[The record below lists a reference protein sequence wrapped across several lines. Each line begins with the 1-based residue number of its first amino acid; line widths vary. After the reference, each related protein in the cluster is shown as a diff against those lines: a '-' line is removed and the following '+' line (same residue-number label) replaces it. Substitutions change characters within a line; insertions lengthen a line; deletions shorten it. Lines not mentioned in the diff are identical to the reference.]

1 LNFLAIL
8 FLLKFSIVNS
18 SISSISNNY
27 ENAAEY
33 IGDLA
38 EDWNKI
44 DPGIYDIQVYKT
56 KFGGK
61 FVDDFV
67 ESLYKS
73 IPNENPISVRDFK
86 TEFLSEVLRP
96 RAFKII
102 LSDTNKLV
110 IFKGYF
116 YNGQQFCYFGRQNY
130 FFEQQIF

>member
-1 LNFLAIL
+1 MNFLTIL
-8 FLLKFSIVNS
+8 ILLKFSTVNS
-18 SISSISNNY
+18 RILSISSNY
-27 ENAAEY
+27 ETVGKY

-38 EDWNKI
+38 EEWNKI
-44 DPGIYDIQVYKT
+44 DPGIHDIQVYKT

-102 LSDTNKLV
+102 LSDTHELV
-110 IFKGYF
+110 IFK
-116 YNGQQFCYFGRQNY
+116 NY
-130 FFEQQIF
+130 L